1 MSNGANTWFFIT
13 GYCLMKYLK
22 KTMYYFLFLLV
33 LLSFS
38 WPLNASGKQ
47 PTIPVSVANLT
58 RDMDLDEIV
67 FFWSQLDEAR
77 RNILVKFIQG
87 YNESESPMLEFMRI
101 SPDKY
106 YLNVH
111 KFDSDFIINFSEKFH
126 NKWKIYVV
134 RPHGKKLFSIGNSIT
149 ARDARIDNVAD
160 YKADP
165 KKIQTFLQK
174 GLLSF
179 KPGSHKKAFISKV
192 FYNSVQNDNLPKGM
206 IYETMGKTS
215 LPETYHLTSNSFSNA
230 WLIDTN
236 FIKKNFP
243 KKIVKASESDHD
255 VGFIIEFSNKK
266 LFIVSLAVSGS
277 FLFIVVFVIFLNP
290 RNDRISLWLRKI

>member
-1 MSNGANTWFFIT
+1 MVSIA
-13 GYCLMKYLK
+13 GYCLMKYFKRTL
-22 KTMYYFLFLLV
+22 YYFLFLLV
-33 LLSFS
+33 LLNFL
-38 WPLNASGKQ
+38 WPFNASGIQ
-47 PTIPVSVANLT
+47 PTIPVSAAKLT
-58 RDMDLDEIV
+58 RDMDLDEVV
-67 FFWSQLDEAR
+67 FFWNQLDEVR
-77 RNILVKFIQG
+77 RNILVEFLQG
-87 YNESESPMLEFMRI
+87 YNESESPILEFMRL

-111 KFDSDFIINFSEKFH
+111 KFDSNFIINFSEKFH

-134 RPHGKKLFSIGNSIT
+134 KPHGKKIFSINNSIT
-149 ARDARIDNVAD
+149 ARNVRVDNVVD

-165 KKIQTFLQK
+165 KTIETFLQK
-174 GLLSF
+174 GLLNF
-179 KPGSHKKAFISKV
+179 QPGSHKKYFISKA

-215 LPETYHLTSNSFSNA
+215 LPEIYHLTSNSFSNA
-230 WLIDTN
+230 WLIDAN

-243 KKIVKASESDHD
+243 KKIVKASESDYD

-277 FLFIVVFVIFLNP
+277 FLFIVVFVNFLNP

>member
-1 MSNGANTWFFIT
+1 
-13 GYCLMKYLK
+13 MKYLK
-22 KTMYYFLFLLV
+22 KTIYYFLFLLV
-33 LLSFS
+33 LLSFL
-38 WPLNASGKQ
+38 WPFNASGKQ
-47 PTIPVSVANLT
+47 PTIPVSAAKLT

-77 RNILVKFIQG
+77 RNILVEFLRG
-87 YNESESPMLEFMRI
+87 YNESESPILEFMRL

-111 KFDSDFIINFSEKFH
+111 KFDSNFIINFSEKFH
-126 NKWKIYVV
+126 NKWKLYVV
-134 RPHGKKLFSIGNSIT
+134 KPHGKKIFSINNSITANSIT
-149 ARDARIDNVAD
+149 ARNARIDNIVD

-165 KKIQTFLQK
+165 KIIQTFIQK
-174 GLLSF
+174 GLLNF
-179 KPGSHKKAFISKV
+179 QPGSHKKAFISKA

-215 LPETYHLTSNSFSNA
+215 LPEIYHLTSNSFSNA

-243 KKIVKASESDHD
+243 KKIVKESESDYD

-277 FLFIVVFVIFLNP
+277 FLLIVVFVNFLNP
-290 RNDRISLWLRKI
+290 RNDRISLWLMGI

>member
-1 MSNGANTWFFIT
+1 MIFTA

-22 KTMYYFLFLLV
+22 KTIYYFLFLLV
-33 LLSFS
+33 LLSFV
-38 WPLNASGKQ
+38 WPFNASGKQ
-47 PTIPVSVANLT
+47 PTIPVSAAKLT
-58 RDMDLDEIV
+58 RDMDIDEIV
-67 FFWSQLDEAR
+67 FFWNQLDEAR
-77 RNILVKFIQG
+77 RNILVEFLRG
-87 YNESESPMLEFMRI
+87 YNESESPILEFMRL

-111 KFDSDFIINFSEKFH
+111 KFDSNFIINFSEKFH

-134 RPHGKKLFSIGNSIT
+134 KPHGKKIFSINNSITANSIT
-149 ARDARIDNVAD
+149 ARNARIDNVVD

-165 KKIQTFLQK
+165 KKIETFLQK
-174 GLLSF
+174 GLLNF
-179 KPGSHKKAFISKV
+179 QPGSHKKAFISKA

-215 LPETYHLTSNSFSNA
+215 LPEKYHLTSNSFSNA

-243 KKIVKASESDHD
+243 KKIVKASESDYD

-266 LFIVSLAVSGS
+266 LFIVSLVVSGS
-277 FLFIVVFVIFLNP
+277 FLLIIVFVNLFKP
-290 RNDRISLWLRKI
+290 RNDPISLWLRGI

>member
-1 MSNGANTWFFIT
+1 
-13 GYCLMKYLK
+13 MKYLK
-22 KTMYYFLFLLV
+22 KTIYYFLFLLV
-33 LLSFS
+33 LLSFL
-38 WPLNASGKQ
+38 WPFNASGKQ
-47 PTIPVSVANLT
+47 PTIPVSAAKLT

-77 RNILVKFIQG
+77 KNILVEFLRG
-87 YNESESPMLEFMRI
+87 YNESESPILEFMRL

-111 KFDSDFIINFSEKFH
+111 KFNSNFIINFSEKFH

-134 RPHGKKLFSIGNSIT
+134 KPHGKKLFSINNSIT
-149 ARDARIDNVAD
+149 ARNARIDNVVD

-165 KKIQTFLQK
+165 KKIQTFMQK
-174 GLLSF
+174 GLLNF
-179 KPGSHKKAFISKV
+179 QPGSHKKAFISKA

-215 LPETYHLTSNSFSNA
+215 LPEKYHLTGNSFSNA

-266 LFIVSLAVSGS
+266 LFIVSLVVSGS
-277 FLFIVVFVIFLNP
+277 FLLIVVFVNLFKP
-290 RNDRISLWLRKI
+290 RNDPISLWLRGI

>member
-1 MSNGANTWFFIT
+1 MVSIA
-13 GYCLMKYLK
+13 GYCVMKYFK
-22 KTMYYFLFLLV
+22 KTIYYFLFLLV
-33 LLSFS
+33 LLSFL
-38 WPLNASGKQ
+38 WPFNASGKQ
-47 PTIPVSVANLT
+47 PTIPVSAAKLT

-67 FFWSQLDEAR
+67 FFWSQIDEVR
-77 RNILVKFIQG
+77 RNILVEFLRG
-87 YNESESPMLEFMRI
+87 YNESESPILEFMRL

-111 KFDSDFIINFSEKFH
+111 KFDSNFIINFSEKFH

-134 RPHGKKLFSIGNSIT
+134 KPHGKKLSSIKNSITANSIT
-149 ARDARIDNVAD
+149 ARNARIDNVVD
-160 YKADP
+160 YKADT

-174 GLLSF
+174 GLLNF
-179 KPGSHKKAFISKV
+179 QPGSHKKGFISKA
-192 FYNSVQNDNLPKGM
+192 FYNSVQNDNLPRGM
-206 IYETMGKTS
+206 IYETMSKTS
-215 LPETYHLTSNSFSNA
+215 LPEIYHLTSNSFSNA

-243 KKIVKASESDHD
+243 KKIVKASESDYD

-277 FLFIVVFVIFLNP
+277 FLLIVVFVNLFKP
-290 RNDRISLWLRKI
+290 RNDPISLWLRGI

>member
-1 MSNGANTWFFIT
+1 MVSIA

-22 KTMYYFLFLLV
+22 KTIYYFLFLLI
-33 LLSFS
+33 LLSFL
-38 WPLNASGKQ
+38 WPFNASGKQ
-47 PTIPVSVANLT
+47 PTIPVSAAKLT

-77 RNILVKFIQG
+77 RNILVEFLRG
-87 YNESESPMLEFMRI
+87 YNESESPILEFMRL

-134 RPHGKKLFSIGNSIT
+134 QPHGKKLFSISNSIT
-149 ARDARIDNVAD
+149 ARDERIDNVAD

-174 GLLSF
+174 GWLSF
-179 KPGSHKKAFISKV
+179 HDKMHKKAFISKA
-192 FYNSVQNDNLPKGM
+192 FYNSIQNQNLPRGM
-206 IYETMGKTS
+206 TFETLGETS
-215 LPETYHLTSNSFSNA
+215 LPEKYHLTSNSFSNS
-230 WLIDTN
+230 WLIDTD
-236 FIKKNFP
+236 FLKKIYP
-243 KKIVKASESDHD
+243 KKIIEGSEGDYD

-266 LFIVSLAVSGS
+266 LFIVSLVVSGS
-277 FLFIVVFVIFLNP
+277 FLLIVVFVNLFMP
-290 RNDRISLWLRKI
+290 RNDPVSLWLKGE

>member
-1 MSNGANTWFFIT
+1 MVSIA

-22 KTMYYFLFLLV
+22 KTIYYLLFLLI
-33 LLSFS
+33 LLSFV
-38 WPLNASGKQ
+38 WPFSASGKQ
-47 PTIPVSVANLT
+47 PTIPVSAAKLT

-67 FFWSQLDEAR
+67 FFWNQLDETR
-77 RNILVKFIQG
+77 RNILVEFLQG
-87 YNESESPMLEFMRI
+87 YNESESPILEFMRL

-111 KFDSDFIINFSEKFH
+111 KFDSNFIINFSEKFH

-134 RPHGKKLFSIGNSIT
+134 KPHGKKIFSINNNIT
-149 ARDARIDNVAD
+149 ARNARIDSVVD

-174 GLLSF
+174 GLLNF
-179 KPGSHKKAFISKV
+179 QPGSDKKAFISKA

-206 IYETMGKTS
+206 IYETIGKTS
-215 LPETYHLTSNSFSNA
+215 LPEKYHLTSNSFSNA

-243 KKIVKASESDHD
+243 KKIVKASESDYD

-277 FLFIVVFVIFLNP
+277 FLLIVVFVNLFKP
-290 RNDRISLWLRKI
+290 RDDRISLWLRGI

>member
-1 MSNGANTWFFIT
+1 MDSIA
-13 GYCLMKYLK
+13 GYCLMKYFK
-22 KTMYYFLFLLV
+22 KTIYYFLFLLV
-33 LLSFS
+33 LLSFL
-38 WPLNASGKQ
+38 WPFNASGKQ
-47 PTIPVSVANLT
+47 PTIPVSAAKLT

-67 FFWSQLDEAR
+67 FFWNQLDEAR
-77 RNILVKFIQG
+77 RNILVEFLRG
-87 YNESESPMLEFMRI
+87 YNESESPILEFMRL

-111 KFDSDFIINFSEKFH
+111 KFDSNFIINFSEKFH

-134 RPHGKKLFSIGNSIT
+134 KPHGKKIFSINNSITANSIT
-149 ARDARIDNVAD
+149 ARNARIDNVVD

-165 KKIQTFLQK
+165 KTIQAFLQK
-174 GLLSF
+174 GLLNF
-179 KPGSHKKAFISKV
+179 QPGSHKKGFISKA

-215 LPETYHLTSNSFSNA
+215 LPEIYHLTSNSFSNA

-266 LFIVSLAVSGS
+266 LFIVSLVVSGS
-277 FLFIVVFVIFLNP
+277 FLLIVVFVNLFKP
-290 RNDRISLWLRKI
+290 RNDPISLWLRGI

>member
-1 MSNGANTWFFIT
+1 
-13 GYCLMKYLK
+13 MKYLK
-22 KTMYYFLFLLV
+22 KTIYYFLFLLV
-33 LLSFS
+33 FLSFL
-38 WPLNASGKQ
+38 WPFNASGKQ
-47 PTIPVSVANLT
+47 PTIPVSAAKLT

-77 RNILVKFIQG
+77 RNILVEFLRG
-87 YNESESPMLEFMRI
+87 YNESESPILEFMRL

-111 KFDSDFIINFSEKFH
+111 KFDSNFIINFSEKFH
-126 NKWKIYVV
+126 NKWKLYVV
-134 RPHGKKLFSIGNSIT
+134 KPHGKKIFSINNSITANSIT
-149 ARDARIDNVAD
+149 ARNVRIDNVVD

-174 GLLSF
+174 GLLNF
-179 KPGSHKKAFISKV
+179 QPGSHKKAFISKA

-206 IYETMGKTS
+206 IYETMGKTP
-215 LPETYHLTSNSFSNA
+215 LPEIYHLTSNSFSNA

-243 KKIVKASESDHD
+243 KKIVKASESDYD

-277 FLFIVVFVIFLNP
+277 FLFIVVFVNLLNP
-290 RNDRISLWLRKI
+290 RNDRISLWLRGI

>member
-1 MSNGANTWFFIT
+1 MISIA

-22 KTMYYFLFLLV
+22 KTIYYFLFLLV
-33 LLSFS
+33 LLSFL
-38 WPLNASGKQ
+38 WPFNASGKQ
-47 PTIPVSVANLT
+47 PTIPVSAAKLT

-67 FFWSQLDEAR
+67 FFWNQLDETR
-77 RNILVKFIQG
+77 RNILVEFLRG
-87 YNESESPMLEFMRI
+87 YNESESPILEFMRL

-111 KFDSDFIINFSEKFH
+111 KFNSNFIINFSEKFH

-134 RPHGKKLFSIGNSIT
+134 KPHGKKIFSINNSITANSIT
-149 ARDARIDNVAD
+149 ARNARIDNVFD

-174 GLLSF
+174 GLLNF
-179 KPGSHKKAFISKV
+179 QPGSHKKGFISKA

-215 LPETYHLTSNSFSNA
+215 LPEIYHLTSNSFSNA

-236 FIKKNFP
+236 YIKKNFP

-277 FLFIVVFVIFLNP
+277 FLFIVVFVNFLNP
-290 RNDRISLWLRKI
+290 RNDWISLWLRGI

>member
-77 RNILVKFIQG
+77 RNILVKFLQG

-134 RPHGKKLFSIGNSIT
+134 QPHGKKLFSISNSIT
-149 ARDARIDNVAD
+149 ARDERIDNVAD

-174 GLLSF
+174 GWLSF
-179 KPGSHKKAFISKV
+179 HDKMHKKAFISKA
-192 FYNSVQNDNLPKGM
+192 FYNSIQNYNLPRGM
-206 IYETMGKTS
+206 IYETIGKTS
-215 LPETYHLTSNSFSNA
+215 LPDEYHITGNSFSNT

-236 FIKKNFP
+236 YLKKNFSE
-243 KKIVKASESDHD
+243 KILKTTEGDHEI
-255 VGFIIEFSNKK
+255 GFIIEFAHRKK
-266 LFIVSLAVSGS
+266 AIKGLAFSGS
-277 FLFIVVFVIFLNP
+277 FLLIVVFANLFMP
-290 RNDRISLWLRKI
+290 RNDPVSLWLKGE